1 MHRNGLEMGEYMVRG
16 SILLGVSTLALCV
29 AGPAF
34 AQSNSTATQT
44 GTNGQA
50 TINQDGT
57 GVNTST
63 ISQAG
68 SDDTMVFT
76 RPRPGV

>member
-1 MHRNGLEMGEYMVRG
+1 MGEYMVRN
-16 SILLGVSTLALCV
+16 SIFLGVSTLALSI

-44 GTNGQA
+44 GKNGQA

-57 GVNTST
+57 GANEST
-63 ISQAG
+63 ITQAG
-68 SDDTMVFT
+68 SDNII
-76 RPRPGV
+76 